1 MRRQRA
7 AFGDAG
13 PGALDAAPIAF
24 ADSAPR
30 VAGMT
35 ESLGVEAPIHELLAQ
50 RWSPRGFDA
59 SRDVSP
65 ADLSSLLE
73 AARWG
78 ASGGNTQPWRVL
90 VARRG
95 SEDHARV
102 FATLAPGNQLWAG
115 AAPLLIVML
124 AKTAFPDGKP
134 HPSAEYDAGHAAALL
149 SIQAEALG
157 LSVHQ
162 MGGFDKPRLAEEFG
176 LDADLLP
183 KAVIAVGYLDPVAD
197 LPEQLAARE
206 RAPRT
211 RMALSEFILNP

>member
-1 MRRQRA
+1 VTESV
-7 AFGDAG
+7 
-13 PGALDAAPIAF
+13 GADKTAVADAA
-24 ADSAPR
+24 
-30 VAGMT
+30 
-35 ESLGVEAPIHELLAQ
+35 IHPLLAQ
-50 RWSPRGFDA
+50 RWSPRGFDTR
-59 SRDVSP
+59 RDVSSE
-65 ADLSSLLE
+65 DLASLLE

-95 SEDHARV
+95 RPDHGRV
-102 FATLAPGNQLWAG
+102 FETLARGNQIWAG

-134 HPSAEYDAGHAAALL
+134 HPSAEYDAGQAAALL

-162 MGGFDKPRLAEEFG
+162 MGGFDKARLTEEFG
-176 LDADLLP
+176 LAPDLLP
-183 KAVIAVGYLDPVAD
+183 KTVIAVGYLDPDAD

-206 RAPRT
+206 RAPRR
-211 RMALSEFILNP
+211 RMAISEFVLNPES